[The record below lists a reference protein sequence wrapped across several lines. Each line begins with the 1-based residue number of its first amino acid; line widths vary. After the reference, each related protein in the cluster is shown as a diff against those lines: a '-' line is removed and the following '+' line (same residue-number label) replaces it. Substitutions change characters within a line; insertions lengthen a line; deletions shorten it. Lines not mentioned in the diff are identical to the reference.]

1 MNIAEKDLPQI
12 QYIQES
18 YFGVDIE
25 PMRILETEF
34 GKIYVG
40 KLTLHSQDKFV
51 FYSEDGTDPVE
62 LSSIHIEEFE
72 RALSINQRRRRLESV
87 FNIVD

>member
-1 MNIAEKDLPQI
+1 MNIAEKDLPRI
-12 QYIQES
+12 QYIEEN
-18 YFGVDIE
+18 YFGAEIE
-25 PMRILETEF
+25 PVRILETEF

-62 LSSIHIEEFE
+62 LSSIDIQEFE
-72 RALSINQRRRRLESV
+72 RALSINKRRRGIREC
-87 FNIVD
+87 I

>member
-1 MNIAEKDLPQI
+1 MTIKELQLPRI
-12 QYIQES
+12 QYIEEG
-18 YFGVDIE
+18 YFGAEIE

-40 KLTLHSQDKFV
+40 KLIFHGEEKFV

-62 LSSIHIEEFE
+62 LSSIDIQEFE
-72 RALSINQRRRRLESV
+72 KALEVNKRRRRLQSV
-87 FNIVD
+87 FNIID